1 VCLFKNRNYII
12 AAVRNPRKS
21 GGNSD
26 SIWQKLDTTLLQ
38 VSFILFFLNLIT
50 WFFWNNAFTLGHR
63 DFNYLYVF
71 FVNFTYKSG
80 IILLAELF
88 DALRL
93 KKILLRYFSFSIQRY
108 SFRLPRIDTE
118 PLRLLIQDSLYDD
131 GSEDYEESEDSQDSE
146 ASLTEVIAS
155 ESTASATYSE
165 QQAEI
170 ANQSR
175 SRRDLGKKAMF
186 LR

>member
-1 VCLFKNRNYII
+1 M
-12 AAVRNPRKS
+12 
-21 GGNSD
+21 
-26 SIWQKLDTTLLQ
+26 
-38 VSFILFFLNLIT
+38 FFLNEI
-50 WFFWNNAFTLGHR
+50 
-63 DFNYLYVF
+63 VF
-71 FVNFTYKSG
+71 
-80 IILLAELF
+80 
-88 DALRL
+88 
-93 KKILLRYFSFSIQRY
+93 IQRY

-146 ASLTEVIAS
+146 ASPTNTEVIAS
-155 ESTASATYSE
+155 ESTTSATYNE

-175 SRRDLGKKAMF
+175 SRRDLGKKYMF

>member
-1 VCLFKNRNYII
+1 
-12 AAVRNPRKS
+12 
-21 GGNSD
+21 
-26 SIWQKLDTTLLQ
+26 
-38 VSFILFFLNLIT
+38 
-50 WFFWNNAFTLGHR
+50 
-63 DFNYLYVF
+63 
-71 FVNFTYKSG
+71 
-80 IILLAELF
+80 
-88 DALRL
+88 
-93 KKILLRYFSFSIQRY
+93 
-108 SFRLPRIDTE
+108 
-118 PLRLLIQDSLYDD
+118 LRLLIQDSLYDD

-155 ESTASATYSE
+155 ESTASATYNE